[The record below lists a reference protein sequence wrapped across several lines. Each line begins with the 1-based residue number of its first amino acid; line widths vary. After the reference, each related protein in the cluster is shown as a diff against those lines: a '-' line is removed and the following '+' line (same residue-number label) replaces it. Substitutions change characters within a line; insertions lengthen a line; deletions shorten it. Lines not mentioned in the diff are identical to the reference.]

1 MKTTAILLLISI
13 ISMQSPG
20 QASNMISLSTLQHE
34 SEVAAAYGREDIKRM
49 MRTAQ
54 TPDEFTRIA
63 LYFDRQAEM
72 YAARFEEEQ
81 KELDRLLALSYHAR
95 SYPAQVENTR
105 NRIERF
111 KAQSR
116 KCTEQANLYRA
127 RATADE
133 TRGAA
138 VVSSTN

>member
-1 MKTTAILLLISI
+1 MISI
-13 ISMQSPG
+13 
-20 QASNMISLSTLQHE
+20 STLQHE
-34 SEVAAAYGREDIKRM
+34 SEVAAAYDREDINRM

-54 TPDEFTRIA
+54 TPNQFTRIG
-63 LYFDRQAEM
+63 LYFDRQVEM
-72 YAARFEEEQ
+72 YAAKFEEEQ

-95 SYPAQVENTR
+95 SYPAQVEITR

-111 KAQSR
+111 EAQSH

-133 TRGAA
+133 TNGATA
-138 VVSSTN
+138 VSSTN